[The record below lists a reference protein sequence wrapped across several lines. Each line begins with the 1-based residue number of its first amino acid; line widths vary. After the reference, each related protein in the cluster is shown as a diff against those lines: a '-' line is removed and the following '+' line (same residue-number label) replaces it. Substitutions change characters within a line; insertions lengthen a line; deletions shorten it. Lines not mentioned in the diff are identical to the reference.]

1 MKKIYA
7 ILLGIFLLTGVCSAP
22 LSAAES
28 DTPSA
33 NEKNIAAASDLTDG
47 EYAIDVTM
55 TGGSGKATIQSP
67 TLLTVTDGV
76 AYASITWSSSNYN
89 YMIVDG
95 QKYLNESEEDAN
107 SHFTIPIADLTQ
119 DTPVIADTLAM
130 GTPHE
135 VQYVLTFDPA
145 SIASKSTLPQE
156 GAKRVLI
163 MAAIIIIGGG
173 ILNHFVNERRKQ
185 DYTGRRRSY

>member
-7 ILLGIFLLTGVCSAP
+7 ILLAIFLLTGVCPIP
-22 LSAAES
+22 LYAAR
-28 DTPSA
+28 TVAASA
-33 NEKNIAAASDLTDG
+33 NAENDADIFDLTDG

-67 TLLTVTDGV
+67 TLLTLNDGI
-76 AYASITWSSSNYN
+76 AYATITWSSSNYD

-107 SHFTIPIADLTQ
+107 SRFMIPIADLTQ
-119 DTPVIADTLAM
+119 DVPVIADTLAM

-163 MAAIIIIGGG
+163 MAAVIIIGGG
-173 ILNHFVNERRKQ
+173 ILNHFVNERRKH
-185 DYTGRRRSY
+185 DYTGKRR

>member
-7 ILLGIFLLTGVCSAP
+7 ILLAIFLLTGVCPIP
-22 LSAAES
+22 LYAAR
-28 DTPSA
+28 TVAASA
-33 NEKNIAAASDLTDG
+33 NAENDADIFDLTDG

-67 TLLTVTDGV
+67 TLLTLNDGI
-76 AYASITWSSSNYN
+76 AYATITWSSSNYD

-119 DTPVIADTLAM
+119 DVPVIADTLAM

-156 GAKRVLI
+156 GANVC
-163 MAAIIIIGGG
+163 
-173 ILNHFVNERRKQ
+173 
-185 DYTGRRRSY
+185 

>member
-7 ILLGIFLLTGVCSAP
+7 ILLAIFLLTGVCPIP
-22 LSAAES
+22 LYAAR
-28 DTPSA
+28 TVTASA
-33 NEKNIAAASDLTDG
+33 NTENDTEIFDLTDG

-67 TLLTVTDGV
+67 TLLTLNDGI
-76 AYASITWSSSNYN
+76 AYATITWSSSNYD

-107 SHFTIPIADLTQ
+107 SRFMIPIADLTQ
-119 DTPVIADTLAM
+119 DVPVIADTLAM

-163 MAAIIIIGGG
+163 MAAVIIIGGG

-185 DYTGRRRSY
+185 DYTGKRR

>member
-7 ILLGIFLLTGVCSAP
+7 ILLAIFLLTGVCPIP
-22 LSAAES
+22 LYAARTVTASVNTEN
-28 DTPSA
+28 DTD
-33 NEKNIAAASDLTDG
+33 IFDLTDG

-67 TLLTVTDGV
+67 TLLTLNDGI
-76 AYASITWSSSNYN
+76 AYASITWSSSNYD

-107 SHFTIPIADLTQ
+107 SRFMIPIADLTQ
-119 DTPVIADTLAM
+119 DVPVIADTLAM

-135 VQYVLTFDPA
+135 FQYVLTFDPA

-163 MAAIIIIGGG
+163 MAAVIIIGGG
-173 ILNHFVNERRKQ
+173 ILNHFVNERRKH
-185 DYTGRRRSY
+185 DYTGKRR

>member
-7 ILLGIFLLTGVCSAP
+7 ILLAIFLLTGVCPIP
-22 LSAAES
+22 LYAAR
-28 DTPSA
+28 TVTASA
-33 NEKNIAAASDLTDG
+33 NTENDTDIFDLTDG

-67 TLLTVTDGV
+67 TLLTLNDGI
-76 AYASITWSSSNYN
+76 AYATITWSSSNYD

-107 SHFTIPIADLTQ
+107 SRFTIPIADLIQ
-119 DTPVIADTLAM
+119 DVPVIADTLAM

-163 MAAIIIIGGG
+163 MAAVIIIGGG

-185 DYTGRRRSY
+185 DYTGKRR

>member
-7 ILLGIFLLTGVCSAP
+7 ILLAIFLLTGVCPIP
-22 LSAAES
+22 LYAAR
-28 DTPSA
+28 TVTASA
-33 NEKNIAAASDLTDG
+33 NTENDTDIFDLTDG

-67 TLLTVTDGV
+67 TLLTLNDGI
-76 AYASITWSSSNYN
+76 AYATITWSSSNYD

-107 SHFTIPIADLTQ
+107 SRFMIPIADLTQ
-119 DTPVIADTLAM
+119 DVPVIADTLAM

-163 MAAIIIIGGG
+163 MAAVIIIGGG
-173 ILNHFVNERRKQ
+173 ILNHFVNERRKH
-185 DYTGRRRSY
+185 DYTGKRR

>member
-7 ILLGIFLLTGVCSAP
+7 ILLGIFLLTSACPAP
-22 LSAAES
+22 LYAAETTTAS
-28 DTPSA
+28 DPENATV
-33 NEKNIAAASDLTDG
+33 ESDLTDG

-76 AYASITWSSSNYN
+76 AYASITWSSSNYD

-95 QKYLNESEEDAN
+95 QKYLNESEEDVN

-135 VQYVLTFDPA
+135 VQYVLTFDSA

-163 MAAIIIIGGG
+163 MAAVIIIGGG

-185 DYTGRRRSY
+185 DYTGKRRSY

>member
-7 ILLGIFLLTGVCSAP
+7 ILLAIFLLTGVCPIP
-22 LSAAES
+22 LYAAK
-28 DTPSA
+28 TVTASA
-33 NEKNIAAASDLTDG
+33 NTENDTDIFDLTDG

-67 TLLTVTDGV
+67 TLLTLNDGI
-76 AYASITWSSSNYN
+76 AYATITWSSSNYD

-107 SHFTIPIADLTQ
+107 SYFTIPIADLTQ
-119 DTPVIADTLAM
+119 DVPVIADTLAM

-163 MAAIIIIGGG
+163 MAAVIIIGGG

-185 DYTGRRRSY
+185 DYTGKRR

>member
-1 MKKIYA
+1 MRKLI
-7 ILLGIFLLTGVCSAP
+7 
-22 LSAAES
+22 LSALLS
-28 DTPSA
+28 ISLCILTTVPVL
-33 NEKNIAAASDLTDG
+33 AADSLSLEDG
-47 EYAIDVTM
+47 EYAISVTM

-67 TLLTVTDGV
+67 TLLTINDGT
-76 AYASITWSSSNYN
+76 AYASIIWSSSNYD

-95 QKYLNESEEDAN
+95 QKYLNESNEEVN
-107 SHFTIPIADLTQ
+107 SHFTIPVSNLTEDL
-119 DTPVIADTLAM
+119 PVIADTLAM

-173 ILNHFVNERRKQ
+173 ILNHIVNERRKI
-185 DYTGRRRSY
+185 DYTGKRKSK

>member
-7 ILLGIFLLTGVCSAP
+7 ILLAIFLLTGVCPIP
-22 LSAAES
+22 LYAAR
-28 DTPSA
+28 TVTASA
-33 NEKNIAAASDLTDG
+33 NTENDMDIFDLTDG

-67 TLLTVTDGV
+67 TLLTLNDGI
-76 AYASITWSSSNYN
+76 AYATITWSSSNYD

-107 SHFTIPIADLTQ
+107 SRFMIPIADLTQ
-119 DTPVIADTLAM
+119 DVPVIADTLAM

-163 MAAIIIIGGG
+163 MAAVIIIGGG

-185 DYTGRRRSY
+185 DYTGKRR

>member
-7 ILLGIFLLTGVCSAP
+7 ILLAIFLLTGVCPIP
-22 LSAAES
+22 LYAAR
-28 DTPSA
+28 TVTASA
-33 NEKNIAAASDLTDG
+33 NTENGTDIFNLTDG

-67 TLLTVTDGV
+67 TLLTLNDGI
-76 AYASITWSSSNYN
+76 AYASITWSSSNYD

-107 SHFTIPIADLTQ
+107 SRFMIPIADLTQ
-119 DTPVIADTLAM
+119 DVPVIADTLAM

-163 MAAIIIIGGG
+163 MAAVIIIGGG

-185 DYTGRRRSY
+185 DYTGKRR

>member
-1 MKKIYA
+1 MKKI
-7 ILLGIFLLTGVCSAP
+7 LLSVLLALGCCASATSP
-22 LSAAES
+22 VLAASE
-28 DTPSA
+28 PSA
-33 NEKNIAAASDLTDG
+33 VSESLAVEDG
-47 EYAIDVTM
+47 EYAIDVTI

-67 TLLTVTDGV
+67 TLLTLNDGI
-76 AYASITWSSSNYN
+76 AYATITWSSSNYD

-107 SHFTIPIADLTQ
+107 SRFTIPIADLTQ
-119 DTPVIADTLAM
+119 DVPVIADTLAM

-163 MAAIIIIGGG
+163 MAAVIIIGGG

-185 DYTGRRRSY
+185 DYTGKRR

>member
-7 ILLGIFLLTGVCSAP
+7 ILLAIFLLTGVCPIP
-22 LSAAES
+22 LYAAR
-28 DTPSA
+28 TVTASA
-33 NEKNIAAASDLTDG
+33 NTENGTDIFNLTDG

-67 TLLTVTDGV
+67 TLLTLNDGI
-76 AYASITWSSSNYN
+76 AYATITWSSSNYD

-107 SHFTIPIADLTQ
+107 SRFMIPIADLTQ
-119 DTPVIADTLAM
+119 DVPVIADTLAM

-163 MAAIIIIGGG
+163 MAAVIIIGGG

-185 DYTGRRRSY
+185 DYTGKRR

>member
-7 ILLGIFLLTGVCSAP
+7 ILLAIFLLTGVCPIP
-22 LSAAES
+22 LYAAR
-28 DTPSA
+28 TVTASA
-33 NEKNIAAASDLTDG
+33 NTENDTDIFDLTDG

-67 TLLTVTDGV
+67 TLLTLNDGIS
-76 AYASITWSSSNYN
+76 YATITWSSSNYD

-119 DTPVIADTLAM
+119 DVPVIADTLAM

-156 GAKRVLI
+156 GANVC
-163 MAAIIIIGGG
+163 
-173 ILNHFVNERRKQ
+173 
-185 DYTGRRRSY
+185 

>member
-7 ILLGIFLLTGVCSAP
+7 ILLAIFLLTGVCPIP
-22 LSAAES
+22 LYAAS
-28 DTPSA
+28 TVTASA
-33 NEKNIAAASDLTDG
+33 NAEDDTGISDLTDG

-67 TLLTVTDGV
+67 TLLTLNDGI
-76 AYASITWSSSNYN
+76 AYASITWSSSNYD

-95 QKYLNESEEDAN
+95 QKYLNESEEDVN

-185 DYTGRRRSY
+185 DYTGRRR

>member
-7 ILLGIFLLTGVCSAP
+7 ILLAIFLLTGVCPIP
-22 LSAAES
+22 LYAAR
-28 DTPSA
+28 TVTASA
-33 NEKNIAAASDLTDG
+33 NAENDTDIFDLTDG

-67 TLLTVTDGV
+67 TLLTL
-76 AYASITWSSSNYN
+76 NYD
-89 YMIVDG
+89 YMIADG
-95 QKYLNESEEDAN
+95 QKSPNESEEDAN
-107 SHFTIPIADLTQ
+107 SRFTIPIADLTQ
-119 DTPVIADTLAM
+119 DVPVIADTLAM

-135 VQYVLTFDPA
+135 VQYVLTFDQA

-163 MAAIIIIGGG
+163 MAAVIIIGGG

-185 DYTGRRRSY
+185 DYTGKRR

>member
-7 ILLGIFLLTGVCSAP
+7 ILLAGFLLTAVCPIP
-22 LSAAES
+22 LYAAA
-28 DTPSA
+28 TATASA
-33 NEKNIAAASDLTDG
+33 NAENEAGISDLTDG

-67 TLLTVTDGV
+67 TLLTLNDGT
-76 AYASITWSSSNYN
+76 AYASITWSSSNYD
-89 YMIVDG
+89 YMIIDG

-107 SHFTIPIADLTQ
+107 SHFTIPIADLTR
-119 DTPVIADTLAM
+119 DIPVIADTLAM

-163 MAAIIIIGGG
+163 MAAVIIIGGG
-173 ILNHFVNERRKQ
+173 ILNHFVNDRRKQ
-185 DYTGRRRSY
+185 DYTGKRR

>member
-7 ILLGIFLLTGVCSAP
+7 ILLAIFLLTGVCPIP
-22 LSAAES
+22 LYAAR
-28 DTPSA
+28 TVTASA
-33 NEKNIAAASDLTDG
+33 NTENDTDIFDLTDG

-67 TLLTVTDGV
+67 TLLTLNDGI
-76 AYASITWSSSNYN
+76 AYATITWSSSNYD

-107 SHFTIPIADLTQ
+107 SRFMIPIADLTQ
-119 DTPVIADTLAM
+119 DVPVIADTLAM

-163 MAAIIIIGGG
+163 MAAVIIIGGG

-185 DYTGRRRSY
+185 DYTGKRR

>member
-7 ILLGIFLLTGVCSAP
+7 ILLAIFLLTGVCPIP
-22 LSAAES
+22 LYAA
-28 DTPSA
+28 TTVAVSA
-33 NEKNIAAASDLTDG
+33 NAENDADIFDL
-47 EYAIDVTM
+47 TM

-67 TLLTVTDGV
+67 TLLTLNDGI
-76 AYASITWSSSNYN
+76 AYATITWSSSNYD

-107 SHFTIPIADLTQ
+107 SRFTIPIADLTQ
-119 DTPVIADTLAM
+119 DVPVIADTLAM

-163 MAAIIIIGGG
+163 MAAVIIIGGG
-173 ILNHFVNERRKQ
+173 ILNHFVNERRKH
-185 DYTGRRRSY
+185 DYTGKRR

>member
-7 ILLGIFLLTGVCSAP
+7 ILLAIFLLTGVCPIP
-22 LSAAES
+22 LYAAR
-28 DTPSA
+28 TVTASA
-33 NEKNIAAASDLTDG
+33 NTENDTDIFDLTDG

-67 TLLTVTDGV
+67 TLLTLNDGI
-76 AYASITWSSSNYN
+76 AYATITWSSSNYD

-107 SHFTIPIADLTQ
+107 SRFTIPITDLTQ
-119 DTPVIADTLAM
+119 DVPVIADTLAM

-185 DYTGRRRSY
+185 DYTGKRR

>member
-7 ILLGIFLLTGVCSAP
+7 ILLAIFLLTGVCPIP
-22 LSAAES
+22 LYAAR
-28 DTPSA
+28 TVTASA
-33 NEKNIAAASDLTDG
+33 NTENDTDIFDLTDG

-67 TLLTVTDGV
+67 TLLTLNDGT
-76 AYASITWSSSNYN
+76 AYASITWSSSNYD
-89 YMIVDG
+89 YMIIDG

-107 SHFTIPIADLTQ
+107 SHFTIPIADLTR
-119 DTPVIADTLAM
+119 DIPVIADTLAM

-163 MAAIIIIGGG
+163 MAAVIIIGGG

-185 DYTGRRRSY
+185 DYTGKRR

>member
-7 ILLGIFLLTGVCSAP
+7 ILLGIFLLTGVCP
-22 LSAAES
+22 I
-28 DTPSA
+28 PSYVM
-33 NEKNIAAASDLTDG
+33 AAAAVSDGNEAAADGSDLTDG
-47 EYAIDVTM
+47 EYAIEVTM
-55 TGGSGKATIQSP
+55 TGGSGKATVQSP
-67 TLLTVTDGV
+67 TLLTVNDGI
-76 AYASITWSSSNYN
+76 AYASITWSSSNYD

-95 QKYLNESEEDAN
+95 QKYLNESEEGVN

-135 VQYVLTFDPA
+135 VRYVLTFDPT

-163 MAAIIIIGGG
+163 MAAVIIIGGG
-173 ILNHFVNERRKQ
+173 ILNHFVSEHRKQ
-185 DYTGRRRSY
+185 DYTGRRH

>member
-7 ILLGIFLLTGVCSAP
+7 ILLAIFLLTGVCPIP
-22 LSAAES
+22 LYAAR
-28 DTPSA
+28 TVAASA
-33 NEKNIAAASDLTDG
+33 NAENDADIFDLTDG

-67 TLLTVTDGV
+67 TLLTLNDGI
-76 AYASITWSSSNYN
+76 AYATITWSSSNYD

-107 SHFTIPIADLTQ
+107 SRFMIPIADLTQ
-119 DTPVIADTLAM
+119 DVPVIADTLAM

-135 VQYVLTFDPA
+135 VQYVLTFDPT

-163 MAAIIIIGGG
+163 MAAVIIIGGG

-185 DYTGRRRSY
+185 DYTGKRR

>member
-7 ILLGIFLLTGVCSAP
+7 ILLAIFLLTGVCPIP
-22 LSAAES
+22 LYAA
-28 DTPSA
+28 TTVAVSA
-33 NEKNIAAASDLTDG
+33 NAENDADIFDLTDG

-67 TLLTVTDGV
+67 TLLTLNDGI
-76 AYASITWSSSNYN
+76 AYASITWSSSNYD

-119 DTPVIADTLAM
+119 DVPVIADTLAM

-163 MAAIIIIGGG
+163 MAAVIIIGGG
-173 ILNHFVNERRKQ
+173 ILNHFVNERRKL
-185 DYTGRRRSY
+185 DYTGKRR

>member
-7 ILLGIFLLTGVCSAP
+7 ILLAIFLLTGVCPIP
-22 LSAAES
+22 LYAAR
-28 DTPSA
+28 TVTASA
-33 NEKNIAAASDLTDG
+33 NTENGTDIFNLTDG
-47 EYAIDVTM
+47 EYANDVTM

-67 TLLTVTDGV
+67 TLLTLNDGI
-76 AYASITWSSSNYN
+76 AYATITWSSSNYD

-107 SHFTIPIADLTQ
+107 SRFMIPIADLTQ
-119 DTPVIADTLAM
+119 DVPVIADTLAM

-163 MAAIIIIGGG
+163 MAAVIIIGGG

-185 DYTGRRRSY
+185 DYTGKRR